1 MRTGWRRLSGVVE
14 PASGDFTAE
23 SMRVPRNE
31 RNPSVINELYDLA
44 RGLLEDIRAPE
55 KKHKNMSAKR
65 VSLLV
70 LALAA
75 ATAVL
80 WRHAVVGYVLAPS
93 VDEVDGQIRS
103 ATLATEPRALALMGL
118 GLVLL
123 ACACAWW
130 RSRASRNAPRLR
142 R

>member
-1 MRTGWRRLSGVVE
+1 
-14 PASGDFTAE
+14 
-23 SMRVPRNE
+23 MRVPRNE

-55 KKHKNMSAKR
+55 KHKNMSAKR